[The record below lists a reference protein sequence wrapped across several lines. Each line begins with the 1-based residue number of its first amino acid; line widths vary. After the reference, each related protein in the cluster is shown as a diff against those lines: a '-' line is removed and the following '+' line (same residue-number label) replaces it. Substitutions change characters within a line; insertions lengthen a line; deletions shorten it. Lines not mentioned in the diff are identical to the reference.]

1 MKILAAGDL
10 HGDQTRVKELAK
22 LADKNK
28 VDLVVLCGDIVES
41 ELETKNMVGPFIKHN
56 RKVLLI
62 PGNHET
68 IATVDFLAQL
78 YDVTNLHGYSIKIN
92 DVGFFGCGSANIG
105 LFSLK
110 EDDIYSILKKGFD
123 KIKDSKKTIMVTHV
137 HPSGTKMEKFS
148 KFVPGSI
155 GVEKAIK
162 SLKPD
167 ILLCSHVHEAQ
178 GIEEKIGRT
187 KIINVGRKGKI
198 IEI

>member
-10 HGDQTRVKELAK
+10 HGDQTKVKELAR

-41 ELETKNMVGPFIKHN
+41 ELETKNMVGPFIKNN
-56 RKVLLI
+56 RKVLLV

-92 DVGFFGCGSANIG
+92 DIGFFGCGLANMG

-110 EDDIYSILKKGFD
+110 EDEIYSILKKGFD

-148 KFVPGSI
+148 KFVLGSS

-162 SLKPD
+162 NLKPD

-178 GIEEKIGRT
+178 GIEEKIGKT
-187 KIINVGRKGKI
+187 KIINVGRRGKI